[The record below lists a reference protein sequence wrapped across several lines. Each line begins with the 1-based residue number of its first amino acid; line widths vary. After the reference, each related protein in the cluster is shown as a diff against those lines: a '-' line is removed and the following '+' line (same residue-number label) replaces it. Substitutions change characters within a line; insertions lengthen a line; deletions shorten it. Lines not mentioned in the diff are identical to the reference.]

1 MDGYYPIETD
11 LSTLKHSVRKQARP
25 EGSIA
30 EAYVYNEALTI
41 CSRYFMIDDVATR
54 FNQVGMNRK
63 NLDLLGNI
71 RTSCFH
77 HIVEVLGAMTSYWL
91 LSKYDK
97 LVWYV
102 LNNCDE
108 VMPFSMYVVSHH
120 AMTELQLFHANFEMF
135 LF

>member
-1 MDGYYPIETD
+1 
-11 LSTLKHSVRKQARP
+11 
-25 EGSIA
+25 
-30 EAYVYNEALTI
+30 
-41 CSRYFMIDDVATR
+41 MIDDVATR

-63 NLDLLGNI
+63 NFDLLVNI

-102 LNNCDE
+102 L
-108 VMPFSMYVVSHH
+108 VVSHH